1 MINGKHTF
9 IVIETFYFRKS
20 RYLFK
25 KKIYDFNQLKYR
37 VSLSTKDF
45 FIDYIYIQSMK
56 TDETATT
63 DLFYSSILVA
73 TYKNSWREQILAA
86 AHNYITAVLSF
97 NVGSSEPAMVNDP
110 SQRWEN
116 INVEST

>member
-1 MINGKHTF
+1 MI
-9 IVIETFYFRKS
+9 FYLRFY
-20 RYLFK
+20 YL
-25 KKIYDFNQLKYR
+25 
-37 VSLSTKDF
+37 SLLIRS
-45 FIDYIYIQSMK
+45 IK
-56 TDETATT
+56 TDESATT
-63 DLFYSSILVA
+63 DFFYNSILVA
-73 TYKNSWREQILAA
+73 TRKNSWQKQISAA